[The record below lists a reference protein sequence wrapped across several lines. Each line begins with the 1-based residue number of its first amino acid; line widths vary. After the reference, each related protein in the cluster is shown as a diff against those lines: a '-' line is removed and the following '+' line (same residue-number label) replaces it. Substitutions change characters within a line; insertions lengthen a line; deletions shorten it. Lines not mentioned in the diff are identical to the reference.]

1 MSSAFSDQPEPRERG
16 PIGLIIMAFMGL
28 GMLAG
33 ILFLSWLGTPI
44 IVPAVGQPLAK
55 LELTPIAF
63 TDKELSEEDLQ
74 GKVTVLHFWGTW
86 CPYCLTEFPEFTKMA
101 KELEQEAGIQVLSV
115 ASSEGPEYDVS
126 KLADE
131 IKSYLKEQGVE
142 MPTYADP
149 RRFDS
154 RSSHHAPP
162 RQLYAIPL
170 HVCTGQRGHRAR
182 HLDWLQSWQH
192 GTSQAESPLAAIVHT
207 GIVFCHSIYLSDPSL
222 TKD

>member
-1 MSSAFSDQPEPRERG
+1 MSSAFSDQPAPRENA
-16 PIGLIIMAFMGL
+16 PIGLIVMAFMGL

-33 ILFLSWLGTPI
+33 ILFLSWLGTPK
-44 IVPAVGQPLAK
+44 IVPAVGQRLAK
-55 LELTPIAF
+55 LELTPLAF

-126 KLADE
+126 ALADE

-149 RRFDS
+149 VALTRGQATMLLPDNSLQYPSTFVLDS
-154 RSSHHAPP
+154 A
-162 RQLYAIPL
+162 
-170 HVCTGQRGHRAR
+170 
-182 HLDWLQSWQH
+182 
-192 GTSQAESPLAAIVHT
+192 
-207 GIVFCHSIYLSDPSL
+207 GIVRGTWMGYKAGNMEQAKQKALSL
-222 TKD
+222 R